1 MNGCVSDVMWDVMC
15 DNMCDVLCVGVGEG
29 DGVSVVVRWTEGCG
43 KANWLIFCYFG
54 DWWLD
59 KQTLP

>member
-1 MNGCVSDVMWDVMC
+1 MNACVSDVMC
-15 DNMCDVLCVGVGEG
+15 DNMCDVLCVGVGVG

-43 KANWLIFCYFG
+43 KVNWLIFSYFG